1 MNLIK
6 ICTTTKKFS
15 SVDEIVPAW
24 VPIPPIK
31 PEPSNFFYLPPPPSG
46 NEKLINS
53 PQADKTPR

>member
-15 SVDEIVPAW
+15 SLDEIVPAW

-31 PEPSNFFYLPPPPSG
+31 PEPNNFFYLPPPSG